1 MVQTKL
7 FGQKIRTKLP
17 ELSDVHVEHE
27 VRDRDSEQKSK
38 CKAYADARRK
48 ASYSDVLPG
57 DQVLVQQEKRNKFS
71 IPLTQTRSW
80 W

>member
-38 CKAYADARRK
+38 CKAYADARRN

-71 IPLTQTRSW
+71 IPLTQTRPW

>member
-38 CKAYADARRK
+38 CKAYADARRD

-71 IPLTQTRSW
+71 TPLTQTRSW

>member
-7 FGQKIRTKLP
+7 FGRKIRTKLP

-38 CKAYADARRK
+38 CKAYADARRN
-48 ASYSDVLPG
+48 ASYSDVLSG

-71 IPLTQTRSW
+71 TPLTQTRSW